1 MQKKKLS
8 VIRPTLRHKKRYIL
22 IKLLDTAIN
31 FDSKKIYSVLTQA
44 LLKNSGLFVQ
54 VDTNITILEAD
65 VVSKTLLIR
74 INKDYL
80 NEFISSLFFAQAE
93 LGLLKIVETT
103 STIKKIKVAPIGIK
117 AISAYYVIINI
128 INLIFGLI
136 ILLFPKKINNYLLS
150 LVVELSEIN
159 PEVLGAII
167 AIMGISFII
176 FGLLGIFIGVSLYR
190 LKSWARWLI
199 IIFSLFSFSY
209 SFLGLLTGNFSVIV
223 GFLINGAIAWYLIF
237 DEQVKIKFK
246 GK

>member
-1 MQKKKLS
+1 M
-8 VIRPTLRHKKRYIL
+8 
-22 IKLLDTAIN
+22 
-31 FDSKKIYSVLTQA
+31 
-44 LLKNSGLFVQ
+44 
-54 VDTNITILEAD
+54 
-65 VVSKTLLIR
+65 
-74 INKDYL
+74 
-80 NEFISSLFFAQAE
+80 
-93 LGLLKIVETT
+93 
-103 STIKKIKVAPIGIK
+103 IKKIKVAPIGIK

-176 FGLLGIFIGVSLYR
+176 FGLLGIFLGVSLYR
-190 LKSWARWLI
+190 LKSWARWLV

>member
-1 MQKKKLS
+1 M
-8 VIRPTLRHKKRYIL
+8 
-22 IKLLDTAIN
+22 
-31 FDSKKIYSVLTQA
+31 
-44 LLKNSGLFVQ
+44 
-54 VDTNITILEAD
+54 
-65 VVSKTLLIR
+65 
-74 INKDYL
+74 
-80 NEFISSLFFAQAE
+80 
-93 LGLLKIVETT
+93 
-103 STIKKIKVAPIGIK
+103 IKKIKVAPIGIK

-159 PEVLGAII
+159 PELLGAII

-176 FGLLGIFIGVSLYR
+176 FGLLGIFLGVSLYR
-190 LKSWARWLI
+190 LKSWARWLV

-209 SFLGLLTGNFSVIV
+209 SFLGLLSGNFSVIV

>member
-1 MQKKKLS
+1 M
-8 VIRPTLRHKKRYIL
+8 
-22 IKLLDTAIN
+22 
-31 FDSKKIYSVLTQA
+31 
-44 LLKNSGLFVQ
+44 
-54 VDTNITILEAD
+54 
-65 VVSKTLLIR
+65 
-74 INKDYL
+74 
-80 NEFISSLFFAQAE
+80 
-93 LGLLKIVETT
+93 
-103 STIKKIKVAPIGIK
+103 IKKIKVAPIGIK

-167 AIMGISFII
+167 AIMGVSFII

>member
-1 MQKKKLS
+1 M
-8 VIRPTLRHKKRYIL
+8 
-22 IKLLDTAIN
+22 
-31 FDSKKIYSVLTQA
+31 
-44 LLKNSGLFVQ
+44 
-54 VDTNITILEAD
+54 
-65 VVSKTLLIR
+65 
-74 INKDYL
+74 
-80 NEFISSLFFAQAE
+80 
-93 LGLLKIVETT
+93 
-103 STIKKIKVAPIGIK
+103 IKKIKVAPIGIK

-190 LKSWARWLI
+190 LKSWARWLV

-209 SFLGLLTGNFSVIV
+209 SFLGLLSGNFSVIV

>member
-1 MQKKKLS
+1 M
-8 VIRPTLRHKKRYIL
+8 
-22 IKLLDTAIN
+22 
-31 FDSKKIYSVLTQA
+31 
-44 LLKNSGLFVQ
+44 
-54 VDTNITILEAD
+54 
-65 VVSKTLLIR
+65 
-74 INKDYL
+74 
-80 NEFISSLFFAQAE
+80 
-93 LGLLKIVETT
+93 
-103 STIKKIKVAPIGIK
+103 IKKIKVAPIGIK

-176 FGLLGIFIGVSLYR
+176 FGLLGIFLGVSLYR
-190 LKSWARWLI
+190 LKSWARWLV

-209 SFLGLLTGNFSVIV
+209 SFLGLLSGNFSVIV

>member
-1 MQKKKLS
+1 M
-8 VIRPTLRHKKRYIL
+8 
-22 IKLLDTAIN
+22 
-31 FDSKKIYSVLTQA
+31 
-44 LLKNSGLFVQ
+44 
-54 VDTNITILEAD
+54 
-65 VVSKTLLIR
+65 
-74 INKDYL
+74 
-80 NEFISSLFFAQAE
+80 
-93 LGLLKIVETT
+93 
-103 STIKKIKVAPIGIK
+103 IKKIKVAPIGIK

-159 PEVLGAII
+159 PELLGAII
-167 AIMGISFII
+167 AIMGVSFII

-190 LKSWARWLI
+190 LKSWARWLV

>member
-1 MQKKKLS
+1 M
-8 VIRPTLRHKKRYIL
+8 
-22 IKLLDTAIN
+22 
-31 FDSKKIYSVLTQA
+31 
-44 LLKNSGLFVQ
+44 
-54 VDTNITILEAD
+54 
-65 VVSKTLLIR
+65 
-74 INKDYL
+74 
-80 NEFISSLFFAQAE
+80 
-93 LGLLKIVETT
+93 
-103 STIKKIKVAPIGIK
+103 IKKIKVAPIGIK

-167 AIMGISFII
+167 AIMGVSFII

-190 LKSWARWLI
+190 LKSWARWLV

>member
-1 MQKKKLS
+1 M
-8 VIRPTLRHKKRYIL
+8 
-22 IKLLDTAIN
+22 
-31 FDSKKIYSVLTQA
+31 
-44 LLKNSGLFVQ
+44 
-54 VDTNITILEAD
+54 
-65 VVSKTLLIR
+65 
-74 INKDYL
+74 
-80 NEFISSLFFAQAE
+80 
-93 LGLLKIVETT
+93 
-103 STIKKIKVAPIGIK
+103 IKKIKVAPIGIK

-190 LKSWARWLI
+190 LKSWARWLV

-237 DEQVKIKFK
+237 DEQVKIIFK

>member
-1 MQKKKLS
+1 M
-8 VIRPTLRHKKRYIL
+8 
-22 IKLLDTAIN
+22 
-31 FDSKKIYSVLTQA
+31 
-44 LLKNSGLFVQ
+44 
-54 VDTNITILEAD
+54 
-65 VVSKTLLIR
+65 
-74 INKDYL
+74 
-80 NEFISSLFFAQAE
+80 
-93 LGLLKIVETT
+93 
-103 STIKKIKVAPIGIK
+103 IKKIKVAPIGIK

-190 LKSWARWLI
+190 LKSWARWLV

>member
-103 STIKKIKVAPIGIK
+103 STIKKIKGDV
-117 AISAYYVIINI
+117 
-128 INLIFGLI
+128 
-136 ILLFPKKINNYLLS
+136 
-150 LVVELSEIN
+150 
-159 PEVLGAII
+159 
-167 AIMGISFII
+167 
-176 FGLLGIFIGVSLYR
+176 
-190 LKSWARWLI
+190 
-199 IIFSLFSFSY
+199 
-209 SFLGLLTGNFSVIV
+209 
-223 GFLINGAIAWYLIF
+223 
-237 DEQVKIKFK
+237 DD
-246 GK
+246 

>member
-1 MQKKKLS
+1 M
-8 VIRPTLRHKKRYIL
+8 
-22 IKLLDTAIN
+22 
-31 FDSKKIYSVLTQA
+31 
-44 LLKNSGLFVQ
+44 
-54 VDTNITILEAD
+54 
-65 VVSKTLLIR
+65 
-74 INKDYL
+74 
-80 NEFISSLFFAQAE
+80 
-93 LGLLKIVETT
+93 
-103 STIKKIKVAPIGIK
+103 IKKIKVAPIGIK

-167 AIMGISFII
+167 AIMGVSFII

-209 SFLGLLTGNFSVIV
+209 SFLGLLTGNFSVNV